1 MSLSD
6 YATFLLDQLRGPR
19 GEGVLLPA
27 EEYRRLQGPGCN
39 PAMAYGW
46 GISEDGTLRHAGS
59 NGMWYAEAA
68 LWSDEGLAMAIVS
81 NDGRVDHQRVPS
93 SGSWRRSARPI
104 CLSRKRAGSECCH
117 DLACTD
123 SRPFRPFSPPIRY
136 WSIPDCT
143 SGQSR
148 TARKP
153 NLKTRLSFDVLVPP
167 IEEIESAVWP

>member
-1 MSLSD
+1 VDSLNALRGHTISWFGLGGLRAKAPNFGADNPPALGPAGRVHMSLSD

-81 NDGRVDHQRVPS
+81 NDGRVDHQRGAFLQFMEEV
-93 SGSWRRSARPI
+93 RTTH
-104 CLSRKRAGSECCH
+104 L
-117 DLACTD
+117 
-123 SRPFRPFSPPIRY
+123 PF
-136 WSIPDCT
+136 
-143 SGQSR
+143 
-148 TARKP
+148 
-153 NLKTRLSFDVLVPP
+153 
-167 IEEIESAVWP
+167 EEEGGE